1 VTLSVLLAVADRWD
15 GRLTTTLEEARSSQV
30 VRRCADLPDLLAAAA
45 SGLAEAAVVS
55 SDLRGLDR
63 SSLGRL
69 AEDGIRVLGLYPP
82 GDEPA
87 ERRLRQMGLSA
98 VLPADTTAA
107 EVDHAL
113 LTLEQPQP
121 FPGAAEAPE
130 ADDELFVA
138 GHGDAPGEGA
148 AHQVIAVWGPAGA
161 PGRTTIAVNVAAEL
175 ARAGVPAL
183 LVDADTYGAC
193 VAQALGLLDEAPG
206 VAAATRAADQGT
218 LDVVALARIAPEASP
233 RLRVLTGL
241 PRADRWPELRE
252 HAFAE
257 VLSTARQLAQV
268 TVIDCGFCLEDDE
281 DLSYDTQAPRR
292 NAATLAALAE
302 ADVVLAVGSAE
313 PVGLQRLVR
322 GLQDL
327 AAVVPAAP
335 RVVVNKVRAS
345 SVGSDAER
353 RVAEA
358 LERFA
363 GVTDPWFVPDDR
375 ACLDAAMLAGRTLCE
390 AAAGS
395 AARHSIAALASGLV
409 GLEPPVRRRR
419 LRRS

>member
-1 VTLSVLLAVADRWD
+1 V
-15 GRLTTTLEEARSSQV
+15 G
-30 VRRCADLPDLLAAAA
+30 
-45 SGLAEAAVVS
+45 
-55 SDLRGLDR
+55 
-63 SSLGRL
+63 
-69 AEDGIRVLGLYPP
+69 
-82 GDEPA
+82 
-87 ERRLRQMGLSA
+87 
-98 VLPADTTAA
+98 
-107 EVDHAL
+107 
-113 LTLEQPQP
+113 
-121 FPGAAEAPE
+121 
-130 ADDELFVA
+130 
-138 GHGDAPGEGA
+138 
-148 AHQVIAVWGPAGA
+148 AVWGPTGA
-161 PGRTTIAVNVAAEL
+161 PGRTTVAVNVAAEL
-175 ARAGVPAL
+175 ARAGVPTL

-193 VAQALGLLDEAPG
+193 VAQTLGLLDEAPG

-218 LDVVALARIAPEASP
+218 LDVVALARIAPEASA

-252 HAFAE
+252 HAFTE

-302 ADVVLAVGSAE
+302 ADAVLAVGSAE

-327 AAVVPAAP
+327 AAVVSAP
-335 RVVVNKVRAS
+335 PPVVVNKVRVSA
-345 SVGSDAER
+345 VGSDAER

-375 ACLDAAMLAGRTLCE
+375 PALDAAMLAGRALCE
-390 AAAGS
+390 VSAGS
-395 AARHSIAALASGLV
+395 AARRSIAELAGGLV
-409 GLEPPVRRRR
+409 GLEPPARRRR